1 MREPEATQT
10 QTLTSRL
17 RNQISFLCYSLKLH
31 QFFATPSC
39 GNSMVRSWAKPSLI
53 TCQSRSP
60 KPSIPQGSKAPT
72 KQSWDSRPWLNRNHI
87 FKHTA
92 ETHARR
98 HRKMSQTLPWT
109 KSALHSQLQNC
120 LHLSSNVQLWDQ
132 ELWKYIMRRTT
143 LGIGAARSHR
153 AIPIGSMGFISLLG
167 AGNKEQWNL
176 KTIEA
181 STKPAKPN
189 KKWMLL

>member
-10 QTLTSRL
+10 QRLTSRL

-72 KQSWDSRPWLNRNHI
+72 KQSWDSRPWPNRNHI
-87 FKHTA
+87 LNTPHKPMLGDTGKWVRPYPKQNPLSTLNYRTVSIYPA
-92 ETHARR
+92 MSSYETR
-98 HRKMSQTLPWT
+98 SYGNLSCEGPP
-109 KSALHSQLQNC
+109 SAL
-120 LHLSSNVQLWDQ
+120 V
-132 ELWKYIMRRTT
+132 
-143 LGIGAARSHR
+143 
-153 AIPIGSMGFISLLG
+153 PLG
-167 AGNKEQWNL
+167 A
-176 KTIEA
+176 IEPSQSGA
-181 STKPAKPN
+181 WGSYHYWELETKN
-189 KKWMLL
+189 NET